1 MKESPVSRPRAR
13 ALFDGLRAGARSRA
27 GAGSVGSGL
36 ASCGTSRLDLDLNA
50 RSHPMSSVGV
60 RLQSSDNQAKKGA
73 RWMPRLQ
80 EATKDVGGCDKPRG
94 AANQALIRGFLNGE
108 THAGES
114 RRIRW

>member
-1 MKESPVSRPRAR
+1 MRC
-13 ALFDGLRAGARSRA
+13 RA
-27 GAGSVGSGL
+27 GAGSAGFALRIGR
-36 ASCGTSRLDLDLNA
+36 ASRLDLDLNA

-94 AANQALIRGFLNGE
+94 AVNQAMIRGSLNGE
-108 THAGES
+108 TPGDEG
-114 RRIRW
+114 RRILQ